1 MPLVI
6 SDASTLIHLAGI
18 GRLALLKEI
27 YEKIVIP
34 AAVWAEVVEQGRG
47 RSGAMEV
54 EVARQA
60 GWIEVL
66 SPTNE
71 PLVHLLKRDL
81 DGGEAEAIALAIER
95 QADLLLLD
103 ESDARK
109 VAERYNL
116 PKTGVIGLLIRAKRE
131 SRIASLQTELDTLRS
146 RAGFWIAEELYQQ
159 VLRVVG
165 EMD

>member
-71 PLVHLLKRDL
+71 PLV
-81 DGGEAEAIALAIER
+81 
-95 QADLLLLD
+95 
-103 ESDARK
+103 
-109 VAERYNL
+109 
-116 PKTGVIGLLIRAKRE
+116 
-131 SRIASLQTELDTLRS
+131 LDTLRS